1 MRALRP
7 FAAVPWLG
15 RAVRSGASPLLR
27 MAGLSPKW
35 AGVLEYGGDWA
46 GAYLLRHALYT
57 PCEVAPEPRS
67 A

>member
-1 MRALRP
+1 
-7 FAAVPWLG
+7 
-15 RAVRSGASPLLR
+15 

-46 GAYLLRHALYT
+46 GAYLLRHALYM

>member
-1 MRALRP
+1 VRALRP

-27 MAGLSPKW
+27 TAGLSPKW

-46 GAYLLRHALYT
+46 GAYLLRHALYM